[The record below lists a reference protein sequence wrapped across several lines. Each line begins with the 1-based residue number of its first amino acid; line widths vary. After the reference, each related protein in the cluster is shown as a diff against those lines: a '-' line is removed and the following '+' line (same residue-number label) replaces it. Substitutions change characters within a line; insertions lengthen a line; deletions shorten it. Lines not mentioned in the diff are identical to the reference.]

1 MASVA
6 WFTKKRIAIL
16 SVLAVAAVVGTW
28 AAAPL
33 LIETRAEQPT
43 PTGFTVSVKQGTWRG
58 VDSFHFAEGTATIL
72 RNDVGELILRLEN
85 FHVRNGPDIR
95 FFLSGDTTVGPG
107 DTDLGTVPATMGN
120 YNVPIP
126 EGVNINSVNFALVH
140 CVPANFSFASAPLS

>member
-16 SVLAVAAVVGTW
+16 SVLAVVAVVGTW

-33 LIETRAEQPT
+33 FIETRAEQPT

-58 VDSFHFAEGTATIL
+58 VDSFHFAEGTAVIL
-72 RNDVGELILRLEN
+72 QNSDGEYLLRLQN
-85 FHVRNGPDIR
+85 FHVRNGPDIH
-95 FFLSGDTTVGPG
+95 FFLSGDATVGTG
-107 DTDLGTVPATMGN
+107 DIDLGTVPATMGN

-126 EGVNINSVNFALVH
+126 PGVDVDGVNFALVH
-140 CVPANFSFASAPLS
+140 CVPANFLFASAPLS